1 VTPEDKKLRLD
12 NFLILHQPWSN
23 DRPRYDTIILPLES
37 ARQFL
42 ELCRIFEIRMDV
54 VEFWCNCNHRTAAQR
69 GCPHGGGGHPYGEN
83 GSYFSDL
90 YHLTPWFSEKYC
102 GNRDFSDEFQSMLD
116 YIDQAWERSG
126 RLPCFSLGLFPL
138 LQSIY

>member
-1 VTPEDKKLRLD
+1 MTPEDKKLRLD
-12 NFLILHQPWSN
+12 NFLILHQLWA
-23 DRPRYDTIILPLES
+23 DQRPRYDTIILPLED

-54 VEFWCNCNHRTAAQR
+54 VEFWCNCNDRTAAQQ
-69 GCPHGGGGHPYGEN
+69 GCPHGGGGHPYGAK

-90 YHLTPWFSEKYC
+90 YHLPAWNAVGNHSRSFSA
-102 GNRDFSDEFQSMLD
+102 EFQSMLD
-116 YIDQAWERSG
+116 YINQTWERSG

-138 LQSIY
+138 LQFIY